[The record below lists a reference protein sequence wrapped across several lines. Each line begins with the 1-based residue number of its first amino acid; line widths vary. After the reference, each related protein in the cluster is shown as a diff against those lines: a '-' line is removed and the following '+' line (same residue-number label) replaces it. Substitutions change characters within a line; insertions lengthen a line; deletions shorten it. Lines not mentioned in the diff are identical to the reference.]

1 MQRADDPRPTNEET
15 ESPTGDPVR
24 LRAFVDSAILEAEAC
39 GELMIAA
46 DLSAIAD
53 RLIKSEDDP
62 QTP

>member
-1 MQRADDPRPTNEET
+1 MQRADDPQPTSGEA

-24 LRAFVDSAILEAEAC
+24 LRALVDSAILEAEAC

-53 RLIKSEDDP
+53 RIVKPKDDP
-62 QTP
+62 ESV

>member
-15 ESPTGDPVR
+15 QSPSGDRVR
-24 LRAFVDSAILEAEAC
+24 LRALIDSAILEAEAC

-53 RLIKSEDDP
+53 RIVKPADDP
-62 QTP
+62 ESF

>member
-1 MQRADDPRPTNEET
+1 MQRADDPQPTSREA

-24 LRAFVDSAILEAEAC
+24 LRSLIDKAILEADAC

-53 RLIKSEDDP
+53 RIVKPSDNVGAA
-62 QTP
+62 